1 MTGGC
6 RMNDSNR
13 NIAIVPISDI
23 LAGFYLTDIKALLD
37 SLQVVLEPVSYQERF
52 AIGGF
57 DKIL

>member
-1 MTGGC
+1 MD
-6 RMNDSNR
+6 DSNR

-37 SLQVVLEPVSYQERF
+37 TLQVVLEPVSYQDRF